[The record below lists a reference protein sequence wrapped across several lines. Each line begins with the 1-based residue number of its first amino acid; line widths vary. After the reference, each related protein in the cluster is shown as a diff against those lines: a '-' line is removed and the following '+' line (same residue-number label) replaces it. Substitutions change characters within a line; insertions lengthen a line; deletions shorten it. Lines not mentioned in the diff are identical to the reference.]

1 MDLPAAREPVLDLF
15 GRLRKDLP
23 RLSNLQRYPDGEVAL
38 ESGEDERDFLWV
50 AMRQLSLKSGWVNP
64 GTLEEAYRMHRT
76 VLEVAPYFLSIS
88 PLDVD
93 HLELVYAFDFD
104 CDGNRDEV
112 VLDALL
118 GGSPLGEFADPA
130 TDTVLDA
137 QPFVAL
143 ALADAA
149 DMHVYLEVKTRLPRG
164 ETAVTR
170 EGTDPLSVM
179 LTVRRTGPVRA
190 LGDLPTHLA
199 ALSGHG
205 ERLVEQRLIP
215 RVLMPLRDRISR
227 G

>member
-1 MDLPAAREPVLDLF
+1 
-15 GRLRKDLP
+15 
-23 RLSNLQRYPDGEVAL
+23 
-38 ESGEDERDFLWV
+38 
-50 AMRQLSLKSGWVNP
+50 
-64 GTLEEAYRMHRT
+64 
-76 VLEVAPYFLSIS
+76 
-88 PLDVD
+88 
-93 HLELVYAFDFD
+93 
-104 CDGNRDEV
+104 
-112 VLDALL
+112 
-118 GGSPLGEFADPA
+118 
-130 TDTVLDA
+130 VLDA

-143 ALADAA
+143 ALADAP